1 MNGLCKCNLKSDWT
15 YLCSETVI
23 YETMPATYYEARLTL
38 NPDFNEI
45 VMAELG
51 QIGYESFVETDE
63 GLLAYIIDEQ
73 FDAAQLQQLVDD
85 YQSMTPIA
93 VEYQQLEPKNWNEEW
108 EKNYQPIEVAGK
120 IRVRA
125 SYHEPNPTFQY
136 EIVIDP
142 KMSFGTGHHE
152 TTTLVMEQQ
161 LSLDHQGKS
170 LLDVGS
176 GTGILA
182 ILGEMLGAT
191 KLTAFDIE
199 EWAYLN
205 AVENAEMNGCKH
217 ITVFQGTI
225 EDCPHDTYDIVLAN
239 INRNI
244 LLREIPI
251 YETFLK
257 AGGTMMVSGFYEF
270 DIADITQK
278 AEEVGLKLVAQKTL
292 NQWATLRFE
301 KP

>member
-1 MNGLCKCNLKSDWT
+1 
-15 YLCSETVI
+15 
-23 YETMPATYYEARLTL
+23 MPANYFEARLTL

-45 VMAELG
+45 LMAELG

-63 GLLAYIIDEQ
+63 GLSAYITETD
-73 FDAAQLQQLVDD
+73 FDLAQLQQVVDD
-85 YQSMTPIA
+85 YRHLTPITFA
-93 VEYQQLEPKNWNEEW
+93 YEQLETKNWNEEW
-108 EKNYQPIEVAGK
+108 ERNYQPIEVAGQ

-125 SYHEPNPTFQY
+125 SYHAPDPAFRY
-136 EIVIDP
+136 DIVIDP

-161 LSLDHQGKS
+161 LSLDHSDKS
-170 LLDVGS
+170 VLDVGS

-182 ILGEMLGAT
+182 ILAEMLGAT
-191 KLTAFDIE
+191 RLTAFDIE

-205 AVENAEMNGCKH
+205 AVENAELNGCKH
-217 ITVFQGTI
+217 IMVFQGTI
-225 EDCPHDTYDIVLAN
+225 EDCPAGLYDIVLAN

-251 YETFLK
+251 YVQYLK
-257 AGGTMMVSGFYEF
+257 PGGTLMVSGFYEF
-270 DIADITQK
+270 DINDIIQK
-278 AEEVGLKLVAQKTL
+278 AEEVDLKLIVQKTL
-292 NQWATLRFE
+292 NQWAVLRFE

>member
-1 MNGLCKCNLKSDWT
+1 
-15 YLCSETVI
+15 
-23 YETMPATYYEARLTL
+23 MPANYFEARLTL
-38 NPDFNEI
+38 NPDYNDI
-45 VMAELG
+45 LMAELG

-63 GLLAYIIDEQ
+63 GLSAYITEAE
-73 FDAAQLQQLVDD
+73 FDAVKLQQVVDD
-85 YQSMTPIA
+85 YQHLTPITF
-93 VEYQQLEPKNWNEEW
+93 EYEQLETKNWNEEW
-108 EKNYQPIEVAGK
+108 ERNYQPIEVAGQ

-125 SYHEPNPTFQY
+125 SYHTPDPAFKY
-136 EIVIDP
+136 DIVIDP

-170 LLDVGS
+170 VLDVGS

-182 ILGEMLGAT
+182 ILAEMLGANR
-191 KLTAFDIE
+191 LTAFDIE

-205 AVENAEMNGCKH
+205 AVENAALNGCNH

-225 EDCPHDTYDIVLAN
+225 EDCPADTYDIVLAN

-251 YETFLK
+251 YVQFLK
-257 AGGTMMVSGFYEF
+257 GGGTLMVSGFYEF
-270 DIADITQK
+270 DIADIVQK
-278 AEEVGLKLVAQKTL
+278 AQEVDLKVITKKTL
-292 NQWATLRFE
+292 NQWAVLRFE
-301 KP
+301 KL

>member
-1 MNGLCKCNLKSDWT
+1 
-15 YLCSETVI
+15 
-23 YETMPATYYEARLTL
+23 MPANYFEARLTL

-45 VMAELG
+45 LMAELG

-63 GLLAYIIDEQ
+63 GLSAYITETDFNLE
-73 FDAAQLQQLVDD
+73 QLQQVVDD
-85 YQSMTPIA
+85 YQHLTPITFA
-93 VEYQQLEPKNWNEEW
+93 YEQLETKNWNEEW
-108 EKNYQPIEVAGK
+108 ERNYQPIEVAGQ

-125 SYHEPNPTFQY
+125 SYHVPDPAFRY

-161 LSLDHQGKS
+161 LSLDHHDKS
-170 LLDVGS
+170 VLDVGS

-182 ILGEMLGAT
+182 ILAEMLGAT
-191 KLTAFDIE
+191 QLTAFDIE

-205 AVENAEMNGCKH
+205 AVENAELNGCKH

-225 EDCPHDTYDIVLAN
+225 EDCPAGTYDIVLAN

-251 YETFLK
+251 YVQFLK
-257 AGGTMMVSGFYEF
+257 PGGTLMVSGFYEF
-270 DIADITQK
+270 DINDIIQK
-278 AEEVGLKLVAQKTL
+278 AEEVDLKVITKKTL
-292 NQWATLRFE
+292 NQWAVLRFE

>member
-1 MNGLCKCNLKSDWT
+1 
-15 YLCSETVI
+15 
-23 YETMPATYYEARLTL
+23 MPANYFEARLTL

-45 VMAELG
+45 LMAELG

-63 GLLAYIIDEQ
+63 GLSAYITETD
-73 FDAAQLQQLVDD
+73 FDLEQLQQVVDD
-85 YQSMTPIA
+85 YQHLTPITFA
-93 VEYQQLEPKNWNEEW
+93 YEQLETKNWNEEW
-108 EKNYQPIEVAGK
+108 ERNYQPIEVAGQ

-125 SYHEPNPTFQY
+125 SYHVPDPAFRY
-136 EIVIDP
+136 DIVIDP

-161 LSLDHQGKS
+161 LSLDHHDKS
-170 LLDVGS
+170 VLDVGS

-182 ILGEMLGAT
+182 ILAEMLGAT
-191 KLTAFDIE
+191 QLTAFDIE

-205 AVENAEMNGCKH
+205 AVENAELNGCKH

-225 EDCPHDTYDIVLAN
+225 EDCPAGTYDIVLAN

-251 YETFLK
+251 YVQFLK
-257 AGGTMMVSGFYEF
+257 PGGTLMVSGFYEF
-270 DIADITQK
+270 DINDIIQK
-278 AEEVGLKLVAQKTL
+278 AEEVDLKVITKKTL
-292 NQWATLRFE
+292 NQWAVLRFE

>member
-1 MNGLCKCNLKSDWT
+1 
-15 YLCSETVI
+15 
-23 YETMPATYYEARLTL
+23 MPANYFEARLTL

-45 VMAELG
+45 LMAELG
-51 QIGYESFVETDE
+51 QIGYESFVETNE
-63 GLLAYIIDEQ
+63 GLSAYITETD
-73 FDAAQLQQLVDD
+73 FDLVQLQQVVDD
-85 YQSMTPIA
+85 YQHLTPITFA
-93 VEYQQLEPKNWNEEW
+93 YEQLETKNWNEEW
-108 EKNYQPIEVAGK
+108 ERNYQPIEVAGQ

-125 SYHEPNPTFQY
+125 SYHMPDPAFRY
-136 EIVIDP
+136 DIVIDP

-161 LSLDHQGKS
+161 LSLDHHDKS
-170 LLDVGS
+170 VLDVGS

-182 ILGEMLGAT
+182 ILAEMLGAT
-191 KLTAFDIE
+191 QLTAFDIE

-205 AVENAEMNGCKH
+205 AVENAELNGCKH

-225 EDCPHDTYDIVLAN
+225 EDCPAGTYDIVLAN

-251 YETFLK
+251 YVQFLK
-257 AGGTMMVSGFYEF
+257 PGGTLMVSGFYEF
-270 DIADITQK
+270 DINDIIQK
-278 AEEVGLKLVAQKTL
+278 AEEVDLKVITKKTL
-292 NQWATLRFE
+292 NQWAVLRFE

>member
-1 MNGLCKCNLKSDWT
+1 
-15 YLCSETVI
+15 
-23 YETMPATYYEARLTL
+23 MPANYFEARLTL

-45 VMAELG
+45 LMAELG

-63 GLLAYIIDEQ
+63 GLSAYITETD
-73 FDAAQLQQLVDD
+73 FDLEQLQQVVDD
-85 YQSMTPIA
+85 YQHLTPITFA
-93 VEYQQLEPKNWNEEW
+93 YEQLETKNWNEEW
-108 EKNYQPIEVAGK
+108 ERNYQPIEVAGQ

-125 SYHEPNPTFQY
+125 SYHVPDPAFRY

-161 LSLDHQGKS
+161 LSLDHHDKS
-170 LLDVGS
+170 VLDVGS

-182 ILGEMLGAT
+182 ILAEMLGAT
-191 KLTAFDIE
+191 QLTAFDIE

-205 AVENAEMNGCKH
+205 AVENAELNGCKH

-225 EDCPHDTYDIVLAN
+225 EDCPAGTYDIVLAN

-251 YETFLK
+251 YVQFLK
-257 AGGTMMVSGFYEF
+257 PGGTLMVSGFYEF
-270 DIADITQK
+270 DINDIIQK
-278 AEEVGLKLVAQKTL
+278 AEEVDLKVITKKTL
-292 NQWATLRFE
+292 NQWAVLRFE

>member
-1 MNGLCKCNLKSDWT
+1 
-15 YLCSETVI
+15 
-23 YETMPATYYEARLTL
+23 MPANYFEARLTL

-45 VMAELG
+45 LMAELG

-63 GLLAYIIDEQ
+63 GLSAYITETD
-73 FDAAQLQQLVDD
+73 FDLEQLQQVVDD
-85 YQSMTPIA
+85 YQHLTPITFA
-93 VEYQQLEPKNWNEEW
+93 YEQLETKNWNEEW
-108 EKNYQPIEVAGK
+108 ERNYQPIEVAGQ

-125 SYHEPNPTFQY
+125 SYHVPDPAFRY
-136 EIVIDP
+136 DIVIDP

-161 LSLDHQGKS
+161 LSLDHHDKS
-170 LLDVGS
+170 VLDVGS

-182 ILGEMLGAT
+182 ILAEMLGAT
-191 KLTAFDIE
+191 QLTAFDIE

-205 AVENAEMNGCKH
+205 AVENAELNGCKH

-225 EDCPHDTYDIVLAN
+225 EDCPAGTYDIVLAN

-251 YETFLK
+251 YVQFLK
-257 AGGTMMVSGFYEF
+257 PGGTLMVSGFYEF
-270 DIADITQK
+270 DINDIIQK
-278 AEEVGLKLVAQKTL
+278 FAYF
-292 NQWATLRFE
+292 R
-301 KP
+301 

>member
-1 MNGLCKCNLKSDWT
+1 
-15 YLCSETVI
+15 
-23 YETMPATYYEARLTL
+23 MPANYFEARLTL

-45 VMAELG
+45 LMAELG

-63 GLLAYIIDEQ
+63 GLSAYITETD
-73 FDAAQLQQLVDD
+73 FDLAQLQQIVD
-85 YQSMTPIA
+85 
-93 VEYQQLEPKNWNEEW
+93 EYQQLTPITFAYEQLETKNWNEEW
-108 EKNYQPIEVAGK
+108 ERNYQPIEVAGQ

-125 SYHEPNPTFQY
+125 SYHAPDPAFRY
-136 EIVIDP
+136 DIVIDP

-161 LSLDHQGKS
+161 FSFDHQDKS
-170 LLDVGS
+170 VLDVGS

-182 ILGEMLGAT
+182 ILAEMLGAAQ
-191 KLTAFDIE
+191 LTAFDIE

-205 AVENAEMNGCKH
+205 AIENAELNGCKH

-225 EDCPHDTYDIVLAN
+225 EDCPAGTYDIVLAN

-251 YETFLK
+251 YVQFLK
-257 AGGTMMVSGFYEF
+257 PGGTLMVSGFYEF
-270 DIADITQK
+270 DIADIIQK
-278 AEEVGLKLVAQKTL
+278 AEEVELKLIAQKTL
-292 NQWATLRFE
+292 NQWAVLRFG

>member
-1 MNGLCKCNLKSDWT
+1 
-15 YLCSETVI
+15 
-23 YETMPATYYEARLTL
+23 MPANYFEARLTL
-38 NPDFNEI
+38 NPDYNDI
-45 VMAELG
+45 LMAELG

-63 GLLAYIIDEQ
+63 GLSAYITETD
-73 FDAAQLQQLVDD
+73 FDAVKLQQVIDD
-85 YQSMTPIA
+85 YQNLTPITF
-93 VEYQQLEPKNWNEEW
+93 EYEQLETKNWNEEW
-108 EKNYQPIEVAGK
+108 ERNYQPIEVAGQ

-125 SYHEPNPTFQY
+125 SYHTPDPAFKY
-136 EIVIDP
+136 DIVIDP

-161 LSLDHQGKS
+161 LSLDHQDKS

-182 ILGEMLGAT
+182 ILAEMLGANR
-191 KLTAFDIE
+191 LTAFDIE

-205 AVENAEMNGCKH
+205 AVENALLNGCKH

-225 EDCPHDTYDIVLAN
+225 EDCPADTYDIVLAN

-251 YETFLK
+251 YVQFLK
-257 AGGTMMVSGFYEF
+257 AGGTLMVSGFYEF
-270 DIADITQK
+270 DIADIVQK
-278 AEEVGLKLVAQKTL
+278 AQEVNLKLVAQKTL
-292 NQWATLRFE
+292 NQWAVLRFE

>member
-1 MNGLCKCNLKSDWT
+1 
-15 YLCSETVI
+15 
-23 YETMPATYYEARLTL
+23 MPANYFEARLTL
-38 NPDFNEI
+38 DPDFNEI
-45 VMAELG
+45 LMAELG

-63 GLLAYIIDEQ
+63 GLSAYITEID
-73 FDAAQLQQLVDD
+73 FDLEKLQQVVEEYRHL
-85 YQSMTPIA
+85 TPITF
-93 VEYQQLEPKNWNEEW
+93 VYEQLETKNWNEEW
-108 EKNYQPIEVAGK
+108 ERNYQPIEVAGK

-125 SYHEPNPTFQY
+125 SYHTPDPSFAY

-191 KLTAFDIE
+191 RLTAFDIE

-205 AVENAEMNGCKH
+205 AVENAAMNGCTR

-225 EDCPHDTYDIVLAN
+225 EDCPADTYDIVLAN

-251 YETFLK
+251 YVQFLK
-257 AGGTMMVSGFYEF
+257 PGGTLMVSGFYEF
-270 DIADITQK
+270 DINDIIQK
-278 AEEVGLKLVAQKTL
+278 AEEVDLKLITQKTL
-292 NQWATLRFE
+292 NQWAVIRFK

>member
-1 MNGLCKCNLKSDWT
+1 
-15 YLCSETVI
+15 
-23 YETMPATYYEARLTL
+23 MPANYFEARLTL

-45 VMAELG
+45 LMAELG

-63 GLLAYIIDEQ
+63 GLSAYITEAD
-73 FDAAQLQQLVDD
+73 FDLAQLQQVVDD
-85 YQSMTPIA
+85 YQHLTPVTFA
-93 VEYQQLEPKNWNEEW
+93 YEQLETKNWNEEW
-108 EKNYQPIEVAGK
+108 ERNYQPIEVAGQ

-125 SYHEPNPTFQY
+125 SYHAPDPAFRY
-136 EIVIDP
+136 DIVIDP

-161 LSLDHQGKS
+161 LSLDHHDKS
-170 LLDVGS
+170 VLDVGS

-182 ILGEMLGAT
+182 ILAEMLGAT
-191 KLTAFDIE
+191 RLTAFDIE

-205 AVENAEMNGCKH
+205 AVENAELNGCKH

-225 EDCPHDTYDIVLAN
+225 EDCPAGLYDIVLAN

-251 YETFLK
+251 YVQFLQP
-257 AGGTMMVSGFYEF
+257 GGTLMVSGFYEF
-270 DIADITQK
+270 DINDIIQK
-278 AEEVGLKLVAQKTL
+278 AEEVDLKLIAQKTL
-292 NQWATLRFE
+292 NQWAVIRFE

>member
-1 MNGLCKCNLKSDWT
+1 
-15 YLCSETVI
+15 
-23 YETMPATYYEARLTL
+23 MPANYFEARLTL

-45 VMAELG
+45 LMAELG

-63 GLLAYIIDEQ
+63 GLSAYITETD
-73 FDAAQLQQLVDD
+73 FDLAQLQQVVDD
-85 YQSMTPIA
+85 YQHLTPITVA
-93 VEYQQLEPKNWNEEW
+93 YEQLETKNWNEEW
-108 EKNYQPIEVAGK
+108 ERNYQPIEVAGQ

-125 SYHEPNPTFQY
+125 SYHAPDPAFRY
-136 EIVIDP
+136 DIVIDP

-161 LSLDHQGKS
+161 LSLDHHDKS
-170 LLDVGS
+170 VLDVGS

-182 ILGEMLGAT
+182 ILAEMLGAT
-191 KLTAFDIE
+191 QLTAFDIE

-205 AVENAEMNGCKH
+205 AVENAGLNGCEH

-225 EDCPHDTYDIVLAN
+225 EDCPAGQYDIVLAN

-251 YETFLK
+251 YVQFLK
-257 AGGTMMVSGFYEF
+257 PGGTLMVSGFYEF
-270 DIADITQK
+270 DINDIIQK
-278 AEEVGLKLVAQKTL
+278 AAEVDLKLIAQKTL
-292 NQWATLRFE
+292 NQWAVLRFE
-301 KP
+301 KL

>member
-1 MNGLCKCNLKSDWT
+1 
-15 YLCSETVI
+15 
-23 YETMPATYYEARLTL
+23 MPANYFEVCLTL
-38 NPDFNEI
+38 DPDYNEI
-45 VMAELG
+45 LMAELG

-63 GLLAYIIDEQ
+63 GFSAYITETD
-73 FDAAQLQQLVDD
+73 FDLAKLQQVVDE
-85 YQSMTPIA
+85 YHNLTPISF
-93 VEYQQLEPKNWNEEW
+93 VYEQLETKNWNEEW
-108 EKNYQPIEVAGK
+108 ERNYQPIEVAGQ

-125 SYHEPNPTFQY
+125 SYHIPDPTFRY
-136 EIVIDP
+136 DIVIDP

-161 LSLDHQGKS
+161 LSLNHHEKS
-170 LLDVGS
+170 VLDVGS

-182 ILGEMLGAT
+182 ILAEMLGAT
-191 KLTAFDIE
+191 QLTAFDIE

-205 AVENAEMNGCKH
+205 AVENAELNGCKH

-225 EDCPHDTYDIVLAN
+225 EDCPAGLYDIVLAN

-251 YETFLK
+251 YVQFLK
-257 AGGTMMVSGFYEF
+257 SGGTLMVSGFYEF
-270 DIADITQK
+270 DIADIVQK
-278 AEEVGLKLVAQKTL
+278 AEEVDLKLITQKTL
-292 NQWATLRFE
+292 NQWAVLRFE

>member
-1 MNGLCKCNLKSDWT
+1 
-15 YLCSETVI
+15 
-23 YETMPATYYEARLTL
+23 MPANYFETRLTL

-45 VMAELG
+45 LMAELG

-63 GLLAYIIDEQ
+63 GLSAYITETD
-73 FDAAQLQQLVDD
+73 FDLIKLQQVVDD
-85 YQSMTPIA
+85 YQHLTSITFTY
-93 VEYQQLEPKNWNEEW
+93 EQLETKNWNEEW
-108 EKNYQPIEVAGK
+108 ERNYQPIEVAGQ

-125 SYHEPNPTFQY
+125 SYHAPDPAFQY
-136 EIVIDP
+136 DIVIDP

-161 LSLDHQGKS
+161 LSLDHHDKS
-170 LLDVGS
+170 VLDVGS

-182 ILGEMLGAT
+182 ILAEMLGAT
-191 KLTAFDIE
+191 RLTAFDIE

-205 AVENAEMNGCKH
+205 AVENAELNGCKH

-225 EDCPHDTYDIVLAN
+225 EDCPADRYDIVLAN

-251 YETFLK
+251 YVQFLK
-257 AGGTMMVSGFYEF
+257 PGGTLMVSGFYEF
-270 DIADITQK
+270 DITDIVQK
-278 AEEVGLKLVAQKTL
+278 AEEVELKLIAQKTL
-292 NQWATLRFE
+292 NQWAVLRFE
-301 KP
+301 K

>member
-1 MNGLCKCNLKSDWT
+1 
-15 YLCSETVI
+15 
-23 YETMPATYYEARLTL
+23 MPANYFETRLTL

-45 VMAELG
+45 LMAELG

-63 GLLAYIIDEQ
+63 GLSAYITETD
-73 FDAAQLQQLVDD
+73 FDLVKLQQVVDD
-85 YQSMTPIA
+85 YQHLTSITFTY
-93 VEYQQLEPKNWNEEW
+93 EQLETKNWNEEW
-108 EKNYQPIEVAGK
+108 ERNYQPIEVAGQ

-125 SYHEPNPTFQY
+125 SYHAPDPAFRY
-136 EIVIDP
+136 DIVIDP

-161 LSLDHQGKS
+161 LSLDHHDKS
-170 LLDVGS
+170 VLDVGS

-182 ILGEMLGAT
+182 ILAEMLGAT
-191 KLTAFDIE
+191 RLTAFDIE

-205 AVENAEMNGCKH
+205 AVENAELNGCKH

-225 EDCPHDTYDIVLAN
+225 EDCPADRYDIVLAN

-251 YETFLK
+251 YVQFLK
-257 AGGTMMVSGFYEF
+257 PGGTLMVSGFYEF
-270 DIADITQK
+270 DITDIVQK
-278 AEEVGLKLVAQKTL
+278 AEEVELKLIAQKTL
-292 NQWATLRFE
+292 NQWAVLRFE
-301 KP
+301 K